1 MILAAAAERPVL
13 DAIIKTKT
21 EAEQRLREAGFEEV
35 DTAACLSL
43 AKGVSAMSKPG
54 VSRRALLKLTARCAQ
69 VGFDTHFLREFNAL
83 RYIRQLKSPAW

>member
-35 DTAACLSL
+35 DTA
-43 AKGVSAMSKPG
+43 VSDLH
-54 VSRRALLKLTARCAQ
+54 VLL
-69 VGFDTHFLREFNAL
+69 V
-83 RYIRQLKSPAW
+83 LKSPAW

>member
-1 MILAAAAERPVL
+1 
-13 DAIIKTKT
+13 
-21 EAEQRLREAGFEEV
+21 
-35 DTAACLSL
+35 
-43 AKGVSAMSKPG
+43 MSKPG